1 MPYTQLNNLDF
12 VNIKTA
18 LKDYMRAQ
26 TDFTDYDFEGS
37 ALSNLLDVL
46 AYNTYYTAFNTNMV
60 ANEMFLDSATLRDN
74 VVSLAKNLG
83 YVPKSITAPKAVVDL
98 ELTFTGGTPP
108 TSVTLTAGSGFV
120 SNYDGSLYRFV
131 VTEDTKVSVANNVA
145 SFTNLS
151 IYEGSYLT
159 TNTTIDTTLKNQRFI
174 IENSGVDTNTLK
186 VRVYQAVNSSVYD
199 DYAVASNILDIGA
212 TDKVFFISEQEDENY
227 EIFFGDGVLG
237 KKLENGNVVQI
248 SYVVTNGEVTNGAKT
263 FTFNGLLED
272 QNDTPVTTPFGI
284 TSLTTVSNA
293 SGGAVIETIEKIKYN
308 APKFYGSQN
317 RAVTQNDY
325 KAIVRNLYPAVSDI
339 IVFGGE
345 DQEPPAYGKVFLSV
359 KPTEAAAL
367 SAFTKRDL
375 KEKLKKH
382 TVASIRPE
390 FVDPSILYLELTSDV
405 YYDVNKTKLLP
416 AEMAAKTSTS
426 VTEYLKTSGTEKF
439 NGKFRYS
446 KFIGVIDN
454 ADRAINSNDTDV
466 TMRKDFIAQIN
477 ASSYY
482 EVCYGNSFLI
492 DCNNPVV
499 TSTGM
504 TTFEF
509 PNYTSYL
516 EDRDGK
522 LVLYRLDSITGEKIL
537 LNDSIGTVD
546 YTKGEI
552 KMNDFTILKGTFS
565 DNRIELRVKPANKD
579 IEVKRE
585 MYLDVDISKSKFV
598 AYKEE

>member
-12 VNIKTA
+12 TDIKVA

-37 ALSNLLDVL
+37 AISNMLDVL

-60 ANEMFLDSATLRDN
+60 INELFLDSATLRDN
-74 VVSLAKNLG
+74 VVSLAKQLG
-83 YVPKSITAPKAVVDL
+83 YTPKSITSPKAVVDL
-98 ELTFTGGTPP
+98 DLTFTGTPP
-108 TSVTLTAGSGFV
+108 SAVTLKAGSGFV
-120 SNYDGSLYRFV
+120 SNFDGSLYRFV
-131 VTEDTKVSVANNVA
+131 VTEDVKVSVVNNVA
-145 SFTNLS
+145 SFDDLS

-159 TNTTIDTTLKNQRFI
+159 TNTTIDTSLENQRFI
-174 IENSGVDTNTLK
+174 IENSGVDTNTVK
-186 VRVYQAVNSSVYD
+186 IRVYQSAGSSIYD
-199 DYAVASNILDIGA
+199 DYALASNILDIGA
-212 TDKVFFISEQEDENY
+212 ADKVFFISEQEDENY

-237 KKLENGNVVQI
+237 KKLEDGNVVQI
-248 SYVVTNGEVTNGAKT
+248 SYVVTNGEDTNGAKT
-263 FTFNGLLED
+263 FTFNGVLED
-272 QNDTPVTTPFGI
+272 QNNAPLTTPFGV
-284 TSLTTVSNA
+284 TTLTTVSNA
-293 SGGAVIETIEKIKYN
+293 SGGAAIETIDKIKFN

-317 RAVTQNDY
+317 RAVTSNDY

-345 DQEPPAYGKVFLSV
+345 EQEPPAYGKVFLSV

-367 SAFTKRDL
+367 SAFTKSDL

-390 FVDPSILYLELTSDV
+390 FVDPSLLYLELASNV

-416 AEMAAKTSTS
+416 AEMAVKASNA

-446 KFIGVIDN
+446 KFISVIDS

-477 ASSYY
+477 SSAYY
-482 EVCYGNSFLI
+482 EICYKNPFYI

-504 TTFEF
+504 TVFEY
-509 PNYTSYL
+509 PTVTSYL
-516 EDRDGK
+516 EDRNGK

-537 LNDSIGTVD
+537 LNDSVGTID

-552 KMNDFTILKGTFS
+552 TMSDFTILKGSFS

-585 MYLDVDISKSKFV
+585 VYLDVDISQSKFV